1 MVSRQL
7 DCPVFKLTHADIR
20 NGFEPF
26 IERVESQIE
35 EYGIAKLVP
44 PINWTP
50 RMAGYNDELDF
61 TIPRPIRQNVT
72 GGRGIFR
79 TILVEEKPMSVKTD
93 FRPMAMLPENN
104 PKSAENIED
113 LEYQFWRNLRFQP
126 PLYGADVEGSLF
138 DEDLQGWN
146 LRHLN
151 TILSRTLEEKGHS
164 IPGVVTP
171 YLYFGMWR
179 SIFAWHTEDMD
190 LYSVNYL
197 HYGAPKSWYAI
208 QPTHRKKFEE
218 LVQNLAET
226 QDLFKSCSEFM
237 RHKELVISPEVL
249 KQHGIPYVRV
259 VQNPGEFIIN
269 YPGAYHSGFNHGFN
283 CAEST
288 NFATKR
294 WVSVGAKAHFCG
306 CRKDT
311 VKIDMA
317 LFGVAPPPESE
328 SEAEDSPPKSAN
340 QPQTAKTPEKRGR
353 GRPPGS
359 KNKAKGT
366 PSAAKPAQAVA
377 AGTVK
382 RGRGR
387 PRKNPLPDPN
397 QPKRPRGI
405 ADGGKAKPEYPMPV
419 LPPGVKRPRG
429 RPRKD
434 GLLPGSAEA
443 TAADMAKGKKG
454 GIKPQAATAVDSAAP
469 PAKRKRGRPS
479 NKDVEESAAA
489 ALSGLG
495 AQSLLPL
502 AAAPAPV
509 APASSSGEAGPSS
522 APPADPA
529 MVAKRPRG
537 RPRKVSCA
545 PSLPLTLYG
554 NALQARG
561 TDSSP
566 HPTLGILSQDG
577 LPAGSVKPVK

>member
-537 RPRKVSCA
+537 RPRK
-545 PSLPLTLYG
+545 
-554 NALQARG
+554 
-561 TDSSP
+561 
-566 HPTLGILSQDG
+566 DG